1 MNQTVRLGRV
11 AGIPVGVHWTV
22 LAIMVLLTPGLA
34 TTVLP
39 GAQAGLP
46 SAVYWS
52 VALGAAVLFL
62 GSLLVHELAH
72 ALVALHYRMRVE
84 RVTLWLLGGV
94 AELGGAPPTPRAD
107 LLVALAGPLTSL
119 ACAGVFAAV
128 VAGGA
133 AVGAPAVLIAGAV
146 WLALINVMLAGFNLL
161 PGAPLDGGRVLRA
174 ILWKMRGDRE
184 RADLAAANVG
194 HALGVLIVL
203 AGVAEVVFTGSWNGL
218 WLALVGWFL
227 VAAANAERAG
237 TRLHSLLGDVTVG
250 SVMNREPVTGYANQ
264 SVADFIETV
273 ARRSPHRVFPL
284 RDWPGHPVGL
294 VSLADLARVPA
305 GSRAEVPVG
314 RLAVPVPTAPV
325 VTADQPLSDVAPL
338 VRRGGLLLV
347 VEDGLLVGV
356 VSPSDIDRATQLAA
370 LSVHPPQPQ
379 SQP

>member
-11 AGIPVGVHWTV
+11 AGVAVGVHWSV

-39 GAQAGLP
+39 GAHPGLP
-46 SAVYWS
+46 TAVYWS

-62 GSLLVHELAH
+62 GSLLAHELAH
-72 ALVALHYRMRVE
+72 ALVALHYRIRVE

-94 AELGGAPPTPRAD
+94 AELGGPAPTARAD

-119 ACAGVFAAV
+119 ACAGVFAGV

-133 AVGAPAVLIAGAV
+133 ALGAPEVLVAGAV
-146 WLALINVMLAGFNLL
+146 WLALINVMLAAFNLL

-174 ILWKMRGDRE
+174 ILWKLRGDRE

-227 VAAANAERAG
+227 VAAANAERTG
-237 TRLHSLLGDVTVG
+237 TRLHSLLGDLTVG
-250 SVMNREPVTGYANQ
+250 AVMNREPVCGYPNQ
-264 SVADFIETV
+264 SVADFVETV

-294 VSLADLARVPA
+294 VGLADLARVPA
-305 GSRAEVPVG
+305 ENRHVVQVG
-314 RLAVPVPTAPV
+314 QVATPVPAAPV
-325 VTADQPLSDVAPL
+325 VTADQPLSEVAPM
-338 VRRGGLLLV
+338 VRRGLLLV

-356 VSPSDIDRATQLAA
+356 VSPSDIERATQLAA
-370 LSVHPPQPQ
+370 LSVPPVLPQPRV
-379 SQP
+379 